1 MGEVSRARDT
11 RLNRDVA
18 IKISAQQFTDRFE
31 RNGKVGDEISQRT
44 SARLIDRSY
53 DLARVAKTY
62 QSRDRRCYRADPAR
76 CGLTG

>member
-31 RNGKVGDEISQRT
+31 RNGKVGDEFRN
-44 SARLIDRSY
+44 
-53 DLARVAKTY
+53 
-62 QSRDRRCYRADPAR
+62 
-76 CGLTG
+76 GLLPD